1 MVIQEEEYDDIK
13 ISGVTAG
20 QVKQLFDN
28 EVYKA
33 PNSQSPAA
41 GQALQTMSFHLRE
54 FKLVCNSF
62 FF

>member
-33 PNSQSPAA
+33 PSSPPNSQSPAA
-41 GQALQTMSFHLRE
+41 GQALQTVIPSM
-54 FKLVCNSF
+54 
-62 FF
+62 